1 MPEKIIHL
9 DSRNSTY
16 IVNPNNTT
24 TNIRNSFNANFKLSE
39 RFINIKK
46 ISLISLELPIA
57 FNNIRIG
64 SNNIFSFVINNA
76 RYNIPINSIN
86 YTTIESLILE
96 LNTKLNMYL
105 YSPFV
110 IVISIVAATNRMR
123 IQISGTRPITFT
135 MIDTNLSFYIL
146 GFRAEYDKLIDTG
159 GETITYTN
167 IVNGV
172 ISTTSV
178 TSFPSATSP
187 YYYLASTSTYNLNP
201 DNYISLYIPQLVGCV
216 SDMNGLNSTFKIP
229 MNCIY
234 GMTYF
239 FQKNLNFEQELEI
252 RDKNM
257 ILNEMNITVF
267 DRYGKNIDNNGL
279 DYSLSLL
286 IEFEN

>member
-46 ISLISLELPIA
+46 ISLTSLELPIA

-96 LNTKLNMYL
+96 LNNKLNMYL

-110 IVISIVAATNRMR
+110 IAISIVAATNRMR

-146 GFRAEYDKLIDTG
+146 GFRAEYDKLVDTG

-172 ISTTSV
+172 ISSTSV
-178 TSFPSATSP
+178 TSFQSATSP

-201 DNYISLYIPQLVGCV
+201 DNYISLYIPQLAGCV

>member
-57 FNNIRIG
+57 FYNIRIG

-172 ISTTSV
+172 ISSTSV

-201 DNYISLYIPQLVGCV
+201 DNYISLYIPQLAGCV
-216 SDMNGLNSTFKIP
+216 SDMTGLNSTFKIP

>member
-1 MPEKIIHL
+1 M
-9 DSRNSTY
+9 
-16 IVNPNNTT
+16 
-24 TNIRNSFNANFKLSE
+24 
-39 RFINIKK
+39 
-46 ISLISLELPIA
+46 ELPIA

-64 SNNIFSFVINNA
+64 SNNIFSFIINNA
-76 RYNIPINSIN
+76 CYNIPINSIN

-110 IVISIVAATNRMR
+110 IVIFIVAATNRMR

-135 MIDTNLSFYIL
+135 MIDTNLSFYTL
-146 GFRAEYDKLIDTG
+146 GFRAEYDKLVDTG

-172 ISTTSV
+172 ISSTSV

-201 DNYISLYIPQLVGCV
+201 DNYISLYIPQLAGCV